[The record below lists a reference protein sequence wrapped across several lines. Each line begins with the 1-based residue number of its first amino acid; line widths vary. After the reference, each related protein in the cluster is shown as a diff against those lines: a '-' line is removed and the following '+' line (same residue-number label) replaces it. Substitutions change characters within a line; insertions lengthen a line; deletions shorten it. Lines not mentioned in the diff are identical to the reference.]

1 MKKIIK
7 YLMLIIFTMISMT
20 GCGLSKKIYLNMNN
34 YEKYLKIN
42 TNVYNAILDDQ
53 VYVGSIEIG
62 NGYSTFYMYK
72 SYRGWLSIKGV
83 SQNFNYNDVK
93 IKVKISGDYKY
104 YKIGDYKNPDS
115 DSFEMT
121 LEASTDIAGNSKD
134 AYEDRYLGEN
144 VTHENLINYKV
155 EVISVS
161 GYVTPA

>member
-1 MKKIIK
+1 MFTKFACKI
-7 YLMLIIFTMISMT
+7 
-20 GCGLSKKIYLNMNN
+20 
-34 YEKYLKIN
+34 
-42 TNVYNAILDDQ
+42 
-53 VYVGSIEIG
+53 
-62 NGYSTFYMYK
+62 K
-72 SYRGWLSIKGV
+72 S
-83 SQNFNYNDVK
+83 

-104 YKIGDYKNPDS
+104 YKIGDYKNPES

-134 AYEDRYLGEN
+134 VYEDRYLGEN